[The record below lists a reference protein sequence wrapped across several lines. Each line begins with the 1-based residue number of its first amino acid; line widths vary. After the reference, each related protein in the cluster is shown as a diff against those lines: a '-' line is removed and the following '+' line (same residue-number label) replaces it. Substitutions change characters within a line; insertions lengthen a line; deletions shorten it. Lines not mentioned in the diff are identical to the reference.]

1 VTPASLM
8 LRIVRHLPSPT
19 ALTFL
24 AGLFAGAGI
33 NMLTSAAV
41 GEAGGTTRMIVLDA
55 LAWVAAAGFL
65 TAAAQRLDGAEREA
79 SVYIMDPNLSPI
91 EKQAERAKQIEK
103 VANATAVLGGLTI
116 LALVAAILLLP
127 GLVG

>member
-1 VTPASLM
+1 M
-8 LRIVRHLPSPT
+8 LRVVRHLPSPT

-41 GEAGGTTRMIVLDA
+41 GEAGGTTKMIIFDA

-65 TAAAQRLDGAEREA
+65 TSAAQRLDSAEREA
-79 SVYIMDPNLSPI
+79 SFYIVDPNLSPV
-91 EKQAERAKQIEK
+91 EKQAERGKQIEK
-103 VANATAVLGGLTI
+103 VANATAALVGLTI
-116 LALVAAILLLP
+116 LALAAAILLLP
-127 GLVG
+127 GLLLE

>member
-1 VTPASLM
+1 MTAPRPVQYV
-8 LRIVRHLPSPT
+8 VRHLPSPT

-33 NMLTSAAV
+33 NMLTSAAI
-41 GEAGGTTRMIVLDA
+41 GEGGGATWKIALDA

-65 TAAAQRLDGAEREA
+65 TSAAHRLDGAEREA
-79 SVYIMDPNLSPI
+79 GFYIMDPNLSPI
-91 EKQAERAKQIEK
+91 EKRAEREKQIET
-103 VANATAVLGGLTI
+103 VANATAVLGVLTV